1 MPASR
6 RLSRDITSPHHCF
19 ERTADRSPGGSLA
32 SARTAVAGAAAL
44 QAAAAVRNCPRSAA
58 SQHTGRRAPPGL
70 ELWAPSPSTCPFR
83 LKIVGEIAPAVLCHT
98 LVAET
103 PTAGQPRRGSS
114 CGYASAPLS
123 STSAASLASSSRTN
137 GVRPVMPATASNSDR
152 EASPS
157 SRNSN
162 AP

>member
-58 SQHTGRRAPPGL
+58 HGDRQGPAQQASRATAARPALTPTGGRPAASPRSIICHSANAARANLWRGWRIDSKTSPLRLLVDRTSSTFIKRAPLISDPDS
-70 ELWAPSPSTCPFR
+70 E
-83 LKIVGEIAPAVLCHT
+83 
-98 LVAET
+98 
-103 PTAGQPRRGSS
+103 
-114 CGYASAPLS
+114 
-123 STSAASLASSSRTN
+123 STSHAA
-137 GVRPVMPATASNSDR
+137 
-152 EASPS
+152 
-157 SRNSN
+157 
-162 AP
+162 